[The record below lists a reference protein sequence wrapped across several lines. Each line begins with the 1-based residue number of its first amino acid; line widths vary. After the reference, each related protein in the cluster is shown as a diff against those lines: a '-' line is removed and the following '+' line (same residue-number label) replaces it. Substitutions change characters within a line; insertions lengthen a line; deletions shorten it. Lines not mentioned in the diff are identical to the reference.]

1 MKKRD
6 GQTVPTQLMN
16 NMKKISDFFANNWAP
31 LVIGFFCFGVYIYFA
46 LAGNR
51 ICDCETTENYKS
63 TTSGSRS
70 SYNHF
75 YHK

>member
-1 MKKRD
+1 
-6 GQTVPTQLMN
+6 
-16 NMKKISDFFANNWAP
+16 MKKISDFILQNLAP
-31 LVIGFFCFGVYIYFA
+31 FIIGVFCFGVYMYFT

-51 ICDCETTENYKS
+51 ICDCETTESYRS